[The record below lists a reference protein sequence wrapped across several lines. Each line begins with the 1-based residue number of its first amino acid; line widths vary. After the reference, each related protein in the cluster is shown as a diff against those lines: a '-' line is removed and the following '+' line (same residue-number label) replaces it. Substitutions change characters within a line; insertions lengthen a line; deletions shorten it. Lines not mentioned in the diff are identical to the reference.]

1 MAPQT
6 DVASSRPVKQ
16 AVSRKKK
23 STKIAETDNAGTKEV
38 QDSVES
44 LLPAEKSQTLAI
56 DKSIFLR
63 KFTENALQQMKEGN
77 TDEYYKLIKVF
88 SYARTASHL
97 TPEKY
102 VEEVTPWIS
111 AVSANVSAL
120 SLAYRE
126 LVTTIFYSDWITSPD
141 ERFVHRYSTLIIQ
154 ILSAHP
160 TWVPQ
165 AMPALVRWFA
175 FGSHKKE
182 NTDLAPIVHDRMH
195 GLIKEIYRTI
205 PTCGASLISALLEAL
220 PFRTAKANI
229 QVLFL
234 QNVLKC
240 LEYAGGIR
248 REVLRMV
255 LNHVIQ
261 IDVEV
266 QVELEDLE
274 SDDEDEEEG
283 EAATGVVNFEEE
295 GVFQFDED
303 EDTGGKQTEN
313 KGDEEVVSDITDSDS
328 ESGSDSD
335 SDSGSD
341 SDSEAGSEISDQDA
355 AVLNAKAKLRVK
367 KTVAKLDA
375 IMSTVFA
382 WLEKHCQID
391 PETNEMPESTS
402 QMFLQLLDLF
412 NTVVLPT
419 FMSRYTQFFLFYLCA
434 KDAQYSDVFL
444 GTMMGNVGDPVRT
457 NVQERVSNVEKLAA
471 ASYLGS
477 FVARAKF
484 LSKQIVRNVMG
495 VMVQWANTYIDWQE
509 QQAKVPSKEGLGN
522 RIRSMSYGQAFGGP
536 GTGSGSGSSQSLS
549 ADFEKHT
556 VFYAVTQ
563 AALYM
568 FCFRWRDLVETVD
581 NGPVIESELD
591 DLRWCQEVEGVQ
603 RIVFS
608 KLNPLRACSS
618 AVAQQFAMVASQTK
632 FMFCYSVLQQNR
644 RKNHEGD
651 NSGAGSVVASPE
663 QVLRAELDTFFPFD
677 PMALPVSRNFI
688 DNIYL
693 EWQDVGSS
701 NNDDAV
707 SDGSDGED
715 SDRENKNDEDDDEN
729 EAGVVG
735 QMLAMSI
742 SPIVPLSALAGRTF
756 DEQF

>member
-1 MAPQT
+1 
-6 DVASSRPVKQ
+6 
-16 AVSRKKK
+16 
-23 STKIAETDNAGTKEV
+23 
-38 QDSVES
+38 
-44 LLPAEKSQTLAI
+44 
-56 DKSIFLR
+56 
-63 KFTENALQQMKEGN
+63 MKEGN
-77 TDEYYKLIKVF
+77 TEEYYKLIKVF
-88 SYARTASHL
+88 SYARAASHL

-111 AVSANVSAL
+111 ALSANVS
-120 SLAYRE
+120 SLGIAYRE
-126 LVTTIFYSDWITSPD
+126 LVTTVFYSDWITSPD

-165 AMPALVRWFA
+165 AMPALVRWFT
-175 FGSHKKE
+175 FGGHR
-182 NTDLAPIVHDRMH
+182 NDQTALVPIVRDRMH

-205 PTCGASLISALLEAL
+205 PTCGASLVAALMEAL
-220 PFRTAKANI
+220 PFRTAKANV

-234 QNVLKC
+234 QNVLGC

-274 SDDEDEEEG
+274 SDGEEE
-283 EAATGVVNFEEE
+283 EEEEERDGVDE
-295 GVFQFDED
+295 GVFQFDDDNGEAD
-303 EDTGGKQTEN
+303 SGK
-313 KGDEEVVSDITDSDS
+313 KGDEEVVSDITDSDGESSSDS
-328 ESGSDSD
+328 ESDTDSD
-335 SDSGSD
+335 SDLG
-341 SDSEAGSEISDQDA
+341 SEAGDA
-355 AVLNAKAKLRVK
+355 DEAEMSMKAKQRVK
-367 KTVAKLDA
+367 RTVAKLDA
-375 IMSTVFA
+375 IMSAVFS
-382 WLEKHCQID
+382 WLEKHCQMD
-391 PETNEMPESTS
+391 PDTGEMPESTS
-402 QMFLQLLDLF
+402 QMFLQFLDLF

-419 FMSRYTQFFLFYLCA
+419 FRSRYTQFFLFYLCA
-434 KDAQYSDVFL
+434 KDAQYADVFL

-477 FVARAKF
+477 FVARARF
-484 LSKQIVRNVMG
+484 LSKQIVRNVVG
-495 VMVQWANTYIDWQE
+495 VMVQWANTYLDWQE
-509 QQAKVPSKEGLGN
+509 QQTKAPAKEGPGG
-522 RIRSMSYGQAFGGP
+522 RIRSMSYGQALSASASASR
-536 GTGSGSGSSQSLS
+536 SGSGSSLSLS
-549 ADFEKHT
+549 LNVDFEKHT
-556 VFYAVTQ
+556 VFFAVTQ
-563 AALYM
+563 AVLYM
-568 FCFRWRDLVETVD
+568 FCFRWRDLAEMPDGGSVV
-581 NGPVIESELD
+581 ESELD
-591 DLRWCQEVEGVQ
+591 DLRWCQEVEGIQ

-618 AVAQQFAMVASQTK
+618 AVAQQFALVASQTK

-644 RKNHEGD
+644 RRNQEGEG
-651 NSGAGSVVASPE
+651 NAGTGTGSGNGAGVGGSVVASPE

-688 DNIYL
+688 DGIYL
-693 EWQDVGSS
+693 EWRDVGAA
-701 NNDDAV
+701 NDDDAA
-707 SDGSDGED
+707 SDDSDGED
-715 SDRENKNDEDDDEN
+715 GGKGDGQDDGDDDDDEN

-756 DEQF
+756 GEQF

>member
-1 MAPQT
+1 
-6 DVASSRPVKQ
+6 
-16 AVSRKKK
+16 
-23 STKIAETDNAGTKEV
+23 
-38 QDSVES
+38 
-44 LLPAEKSQTLAI
+44 
-56 DKSIFLR
+56 
-63 KFTENALQQMKEGN
+63 GN
-77 TDEYYKLIKVF
+77 IEEYQKLIKVF
-88 SYARTASHL
+88 SYARAASHL

-111 AVSANVSAL
+111 ALSANVS
-120 SLAYRE
+120 SLNIAYRE
-126 LVTTIFYSDWITSPD
+126 LVTTVFFSDWIASPD

-165 AMPALVRWFA
+165 AMPALVRWFT
-175 FGSHKKE
+175 FGSHKNDKAG
-182 NTDLAPIVHDRMH
+182 LAPIVHDRVH
-195 GLIKEIYRTI
+195 GLIKEIYRAI
-205 PTCGASLISALLEAL
+205 PTCGASLISALLDAL

-234 QNVLKC
+234 QNVLRC

-274 SDDEDEEEG
+274 SDGEEEEEEEEEG
-283 EAATGVVNFEEE
+283 GREE
-295 GVFQFDED
+295 GVFQFDE
-303 EDTGGKQTEN
+303 
-313 KGDEEVVSDITDSDS
+313 EEAVSDITASDPETSSDSDP
-328 ESGSDSD
+328 ESD

-341 SDSEAGSEISDQDA
+341 SDSDSDSELESNAGDNDE
-355 AVLNAKAKLRVK
+355 AVLSMKAKQRVK
-367 KTVAKLDA
+367 RTVAKLDA
-375 IMSTVFA
+375 IMSAVFS

-391 PETNEMPESTS
+391 LETNEMPESTS
-402 QMFLQLLDLF
+402 QMFLQFLDLF

-419 FMSRYTQFFLFYLCA
+419 FRSRYTQFFLFYLCA
-434 KDAQYSDVFL
+434 KDPQYADVFL

-484 LSKQIVRNVMG
+484 LSKHIVRNVMG
-495 VMVQWANTYIDWQE
+495 VMVQWANTYLDWQE
-509 QQAKVPSKEGLGN
+509 QQQAKVPAKEN
-522 RIRSMSYGQAFGGP
+522 VNSRIRSMSYGQAFGDSV
-536 GTGSGSGSSQSLS
+536 SGSNSASSLS
-549 ADFEKHT
+549 LNTDFEKHT
-556 VFYAVTQ
+556 VFFAVTQ

-568 FCFRWRDLVETVD
+568 FCFRWRDLVETPD
-581 NGPVIESELD
+581 GRPVVESELD
-591 DLRWCQEVEGVQ
+591 DLRWCQEVEGIQ

-608 KLNPLRACSS
+608 RLNPLRACSS

-644 RKNHEGD
+644 RKNQEGKG
-651 NSGAGSVVASPE
+651 NTGAGAGSVVASPE
-663 QVLRAELDTFFPFD
+663 QVLRVELDTFFPFD

-688 DNIYL
+688 DGIYL
-693 EWQDVGSS
+693 EWRDVGAANDSGDD
-701 NNDDAV
+701 DDAA
-707 SDGSDGED
+707 SDD
-715 SDRENKNDEDDDEN
+715 SDRERGEKGNKNDDEDDEN

-742 SPIVPLSALAGRTF
+742 SPIIPLSALAGRTF